1 MLLSRD
7 PGVCFVLYLWYL
19 WPAATN
25 VLARRPHQ
33 TKGVKCILV
42 YESAFANPQR
52 SGNIFA
58 FLPNNNSEKLRRK

>member
-1 MLLSRD
+1 MVFMAC
-7 PGVCFVLYLWYL
+7 GH
-19 WPAATN
+19 N

-33 TKGVKCILV
+33 SKGVKCILV